1 MRMGA
6 ACAAMRCA
14 EPLRP
19 ASRTKAKRSPKS
31 VVVILWLAAIISLTT
46 FAYAQSPNASVNGQV
61 IDSSKASIVGAHVSA
76 VNVSTNIHQE
86 STTNGVGEYYFPNLL
101 PGTYRLQAEMTGFK
115 TVVKPG
121 VVLHVQ
127 DAVEI
132 NFELA
137 VGATADSVTVDGG
150 APLVQL
156 ATSDVGAVVD
166 ARTIRELP
174 LNGRSWT
181 DLATLQPGVAAI
193 ETQAS
198 YTAAADRGNRGFG
211 SQMSISGGRVRENSY
226 RIDGISVNDYSNGG
240 PGSVLGGTLGVD
252 AIEEFSVLTA
262 DAPAEY
268 GRTSAGV
275 ISAITRSGTNQLHGS
290 AYEFLR
296 NSALDA
302 RNYFDQGST
311 PPFKRN
317 QFGAAVGGPLR
328 KDHTFVFV
336 DYEGNRQ
343 STGITNIVTVPS
355 AAARS
360 GNLSTGGVNVDPSAQ
375 KYLALWPMPNGAILG
390 GGDTGVYTFAA
401 QQVVNENFAT
411 GRLDHKLT
419 DKDSL
424 FGTFAYDDT
433 PYRSPDNLNDVL
445 LSDRTT
451 RRTVAAQENHVFSAS
466 VLNSL
471 RFGLNREGVQDNT
484 SAKALNPAAGDLSLG
499 AIPGEPAAQVSV
511 GGLTPFKGGAEDA
524 TRFLWTSYQLYDDA
538 TFTRNRHSLKFGV
551 AYENMHSNIE
561 YDSYVTG
568 LYSFGSLNAFLT
580 NEPSR
585 FRAALPGLTTPRTLR
600 QNLFGA
606 YAQDDWRIQRNLI
619 LNLGARYELTT
630 VPTEAN
636 GKISTLLSLTSP
648 VNHLGSPLFQNPTLL
663 NFEPRIGLAWSPKG
677 DVRTA
682 VHAGF
687 GIYDVLPLP
696 YEFQNMETR
705 AAPFYLLA
713 SNSKIPAGSFYQGGL
728 AQLTPKTLSV
738 TWIDQKPKRDY
749 VMQWNLNIQRELT
762 KNLSATIGYVG
773 AHGVHQP
780 MRIDDAN
787 IVMPTLTEAGYLWP
801 SPQGSG
807 TVVNPNYG
815 EIRSMQWIGSSV
827 YHALEFNVT
836 QRMAH
841 GFQLRGSYTWGKS
854 IDTGSSTIVGDEFLS
869 SMSSLYPF
877 DLRLNRGVS
886 DFNIAQTLVIAGT
899 WQVPGLESAS
909 RPLDWATKGW
919 EMSGLLKANSGVPF
933 TPTFG
938 TDGDPLGLN
947 SSDPWDY
954 PNRLKGGNCSSPVNP
969 GNPNHYIKTDCFS
982 VPTAP
987 TQAFYSQH
995 CDPSFTYP
1003 TCINLRGNA
1012 GRNILTGPGLASL
1025 DYSLVK
1031 NNHIAELVNVQF
1043 RAECFN
1049 LLNRANFQVP
1059 PLINGTDIFDSTG
1072 APNPTAGV
1080 LTSTTTSSRQL
1091 QFGVKVLW

>member
-1 MRMGA
+1 MELSA
-6 ACAAMRCA
+6 TCTPIRCVG
-14 EPLRP
+14 PLLTGP
-19 ASRTKAKRSPKS
+19 EKRTRESEFS
-31 VVVILWLAAIISLTT
+31 FVILWLAAIFLFGT
-46 FAYAQSPNASVNGQV
+46 FTHAQSPNASVTGQV
-61 IDSSKASIVGAHVSA
+61 ADSNKGILVGAHVSA
-76 VNVSTNIHQE
+76 VNISTNIEQE
-86 STTNGVGEYYFPNLL
+86 TVTNGAGAFYFPNLL
-101 PGTYRLQAEMTGFK
+101 PGTYRIEAGMTGFK
-115 TVVKPG
+115 KDIRPN

-132 NFELA
+132 NFALT
-137 VGATADSVTVDGG
+137 VGATTDSITVDGG
-150 APLVQL
+150 EPVVQL
-156 ATSDVGAVVD
+156 ATSDLGAVVD
-166 ARTIRELP
+166 SRTIRELP

-181 DLATLQPGVAAI
+181 DLATLQPGVAAV

-198 YTAAADRGNRGFG
+198 YSAAADRGNRGFG

-226 RIDGISVNDYSNGG
+226 RIDGVSVNDYSNGG

-262 DAPAEY
+262 DTPAEY

-275 ISAITRSGTNQLHGS
+275 ISAITRAGTNNLHGS

-302 RNYFDQGST
+302 RNYFDQGGV

-317 QFGAAVGGPLR
+317 QFGASIGGPFWR
-328 KDHTFVFV
+328 DRTFFFA

-355 AAARS
+355 VAARQ
-360 GNLSTGGVNVDPSAQ
+360 GNLSTGNVAVDPSAQ
-375 KYLALWPMPNGAILG
+375 KYLALWPLPNGPLFP
-390 GGDTGVYTFAA
+390 GGDTGVYTFAG

-419 DKDSL
+419 DNDSL
-424 FGTFAYDDT
+424 FGTFTFDDT
-433 PYRSPDNLNDVL
+433 PYRSPDNMNDVL
-445 LSDRTT
+445 LGDRTT

-471 RFGLNREGVQDNT
+471 RFGLNREGVQDNL
-484 SAKALNPAAGDLSLG
+484 SAKAINPAAGDLSRG
-499 AIPGEPAAQVSV
+499 ALPGEPAAQVSV
-511 GGLTPFKGGAEDA
+511 GGLTAFLGGEEDA
-524 TRFLWTSYQLYDDA
+524 TRFLWTSYQAYDDA
-538 TFTRNRHSLKFGV
+538 TFTRDRHSLKFGV
-551 AYENMHSNIE
+551 AYENMQSNIL

-568 LYSFGSLNAFLT
+568 QYAFGSLNAFLT
-580 NEPSR
+580 NKPSR
-585 FRAALPGLTTPRTLR
+585 FRAALPGLTTPRTL
-600 QNLFGA
+600 QESLFGA
-606 YAQDDWRIQRNLI
+606 YAQDDWRIRPNLT
-619 LNLGARYELTT
+619 LNIGLRYEMTS
-630 VPTEAN
+630 VPTEAD

-648 VNHLGSPLFQNPTLL
+648 INHLGSPLFQNPTRL

-677 DVRTA
+677 DGRDA
-682 VHAGF
+682 IHAGF

-728 AQLTPKTLSV
+728 AQLTSDTLSV

-749 VMQWNLNIQRELT
+749 VMQWNINIQHEFT
-762 KNLSATIGYVG
+762 SNLSATIGYVG

-787 IVMPTLTEAGYLWP
+787 IVMPTLTSAGYVWP

-841 GFQLRGSYTWGKS
+841 GFQVRGSYTWGKS
-854 IDTGSSTIVGDEFLS
+854 IDTGSSTIVGDEFLT

-886 DFNIAQTLVIAGT
+886 DFNIAQSLVVAGT
-899 WQVPGLESAS
+899 WQVPAVGSS
-909 RPLDWATKGW
+909 YRPLRWAANGW
-919 EMSGLLKANSGVPF
+919 EMSGLLKVNSGTPF

-954 PNRLKGGNCSSPVNP
+954 PDRLTGPGCGSLVNP
-969 GNPNHYIKTDCFS
+969 GNPNHYIKTECFS

-987 TQAFYSQH
+987 DQAYYSKY
-995 CDPSFTYP
+995 CDPSFGYP

-1012 GRNILTGPGLASL
+1012 GRNILTGPGLASV
-1025 DYSLVK
+1025 DYALVK
-1031 NNHIAELVNVQF
+1031 NSHIAELFNVQF

-1059 PLINGTDIFDSTG
+1059 PLINGTDIFESTG

-1080 LTSTTTSSRQL
+1080 LTSTTTSSRQIQVGL
-1091 QFGVKVLW
+1091 KMIW